1 MCRLI
6 SYFEADRF
14 STLGDAYNYYEEEV
28 DRKKIIA
35 NLDEALRLL
44 NQIKNNQFLLY
55 SALTEI
61 NKNVERANKKLD
73 SCVNNLNRSA
83 YAAEM
88 SAVCLGQVAYATT
101 LLSQIEYYKNRHGL
115 PAHVRGLASDLSAY
129 DSRLTLRAG
138 IK

>member
-61 NKNVERANKKLD
+61 NKNVERANKKTRFL
-73 SCVNNLNRSA
+73 C
-83 YAAEM
+83 E
-88 SAVCLGQVAYATT
+88 
-101 LLSQIEYYKNRHGL
+101 
-115 PAHVRGLASDLSAY
+115 
-129 DSRLTLRAG
+129 
-138 IK
+138 